1 MNPGMAIT
9 FTAGSRGG
17 HTRTA
22 GPAPAIILAPA
33 THLRRLFLTGGGNIW
48 YIEVVSASSRLGSSG
63 LKIIHLEA
71 SVGPLMLDSS
81 HSPPGPGETPP
92 PRILQ
97 KFAYLLSARW
107 VREALQTVFLIYLA
121 RVSSTTYGE
130 FMLAIGLGGILVLV
144 AEFGLNMPLVSLLGQ
159 KDGDP
164 DAALTQVSLLKGAL
178 LLLAL
183 VGVLGF
189 MEWQGYSL
197 PLKHLMFMLSAGV
210 GLEALSN
217 SFFVALQVR
226 GRQDLQGKI
235 KALAAG
241 LGFGYGLIALALGAP
256 PLAVAAFKIIE
267 SLVNLGG
274 SFILVRSQAHFR
286 FKWPSL
292 GRLGS
297 TLKLGLVFALI
308 EVSAILYN
316 KANLFFLQKYAGADG
331 VAQYSVTWQTVDG
344 ISGLVSNLLL
354 QSILFPLFVQLWEVD
369 RAKVS
374 HLAQNTAR
382 WLLAAAMAVMFILF
396 IESDRIITLVYGPK
410 YPDAIWLQ
418 QLLAVTVVF
427 AFMHNL
433 AAFLM
438 ISMRLQRLL
447 LIFYLGGLAFN
458 LAWCSL
464 VMPRY
469 PLMGAALAMV
479 LTKGGVALLTVSFC
493 QRRLGLI
500 LGRPLLQ
507 LGLAVLVGALLY
519 LMGHGRLL
527 REVAEALALAPT
539 LLLAGRWWLWR
550 DSAPA

>member
-1 MNPGMAIT
+1 
-9 FTAGSRGG
+9 
-17 HTRTA
+17 
-22 GPAPAIILAPA
+22 
-33 THLRRLFLTGGGNIW
+33 
-48 YIEVVSASSRLGSSG
+48 
-63 LKIIHLEA
+63 
-71 SVGPLMLDSS
+71 MLDSS
-81 HSPPGPGETPP
+81 HSPPDPGEAPP

-107 VREALQTVFLIYLA
+107 VRDALQTVFLIYLA

-144 AEFGLNMPLVSLLGQ
+144 AEFGLNLPLVSLLGQ

-183 VGVLGF
+183 VGVVGF
-189 MEWQGYSL
+189 MEWQDYSL
-197 PLKHLMFMLSAGV
+197 PLKRLMFMLSAGV

-217 SFFVALQVR
+217 SFFVALQVQ

-274 SFILVRSQAHFR
+274 GFILVRSRARFR

-292 GRLGS
+292 GRLGP

-316 KANLFFLQKYAGADG
+316 KANLFFLQKYAGAHG

-382 WLLAAAMAVMFILF
+382 WLLAAAMAVMFVLF

-479 LTKGGVALLTVSFC
+479 LTKGGVAFLTVSFC

-507 LGLAVLVGALLY
+507 LGLAVLAGALLY
-519 LMGHGRLL
+519 LMGHGRLP

-539 LLLAGRWWLWR
+539 LLLAGRWWPCGEKYLII
-550 DSAPA
+550 